1 MKLKS
6 EEKFDRHLDTIR
18 IGRNVCFGGGGGQSQ
33 PSSTTTLTSNL
44 PTYLEP
50 YVTRNVASAE
60 AVANKPYE
68 AYSGQRIAE
77 FNPNQHNVQSG
88 IMGLQTPGQYGQATQ
103 ATQGVMGGSWT
114 DPGVASQFMNP
125 YQQSVTDI
133 AKREATRQA
142 GIQGTK
148 RDAQF
153 ATAGA
158 FGGSR
163 QGIADAEAQRNLMQQ
178 QNDIQMQGSNQAYQ
192 QGMGQYNAQ
201 QGLQLQGANQLA
213 SLGGQQQQADLARYG
228 AQAGVGQ
235 QQQAQTQQQ
244 QDLAYQD
251 FINQRDYGKTQAGW
265 MSGLLHGATAPIP
278 TSSQTTLPAP
288 NVASQLTGIGIAG
301 LGAYNASKV

>member
-1 MKLKS
+1 MKLRS
-6 EEKFDRHLDTIR
+6 EEKFDRHLDTTR
-18 IGRNVCFGGGGGQSQ
+18 IGRNICFGGGGNSQ
-33 PSSTTTLTSNL
+33 PSSSTTTTSNI
-44 PTYLEP
+44 PAYLEP

-60 AVANKPYE
+60 AVANQPYQS
-68 AYSGQRIAE
+68 YGGQRIAE
-77 FNPNQHNVQSG
+77 FNPNQKAVASG
-88 IMGLQTPGQYGQATQ
+88 IMGMQTPGQYGQATQ
-103 ATQGVMGGSWT
+103 ATQGAMNSSWA

-125 YQQSVTDI
+125 YQQNVTDI
-133 AKREATRQA
+133 AKREAMRQY
-142 GIQGTK
+142 GIQGTAN
-148 RDAQF
+148 DAKF

-163 QGIADAEAQRNLMQQ
+163 QGIVDAEAQRNLMQQ
-178 QNDIQMQGSNQAYQ
+178 QNDIQMQGANQAYQ
-192 QGMGQYNAQ
+192 QGMNQYNTQ
-201 QGLQLQGANQLA
+201 QGVQLQGAGQLA
-213 SLGGQQQQADLARYG
+213 SIGGQQQQADLARYG

-301 LGAYNASKV
+301 LGAYNALKV